1 MSTEDLTARARIRDA
16 AIRLFTERGM
26 EKTSILDIAKE
37 ARVSGGLIRHHFGSK
52 DGLREACDSYV
63 FDELLRFKEE
73 ALEKGHADPGFVPTF
88 DARQLLFRR
97 YMGRA
102 MMDGSEAAAAQFVD
116 IVDGTE
122 RYFAE
127 AGIDVPD
134 PRAVGAALAAMTGGL
149 LILQDH
155 VARALGE
162 EPGTH
167 EAMLRM
173 MAAAGHIFTQPLA
186 GSELLDKAREVLA
199 RENAKRKE

>member
-37 ARVSGGLIRHHFGSK
+37 AGVSGGLIRHHFGSK

-63 FDELLRFKEE
+63 FGELMAFKEE
-73 ALEKGHADPGFVPTF
+73 ALAKGQADPAFVPTF
-88 DARQLLFRR
+88 DTRQLLFRR

-102 MMDGSEAAAAQFVD
+102 MVDGSEAAAAQFVE

-122 RYFAE
+122 RYFRE
-127 AGIDVPD
+127 QGMDMPD
-134 PRAVGAALAAMTGGL
+134 PRGVAAALAAMTGGL
-149 LILQDH
+149 MILQDH

-162 EPGTH
+162 EPGTN

-173 MAAAGHIFTQPLA
+173 SLAAGHLFMNPL
-186 GSELLDKAREVLA
+186 GDPEVLEKAREALA
-199 RENAKRKE
+199 AYQRKE

>member
-16 AIRLFTERGM
+16 AIKLFTERGM

-37 ARVSGGLIRHHFGSK
+37 AGVSGGLIRHHFGSK
-52 DGLREACDSYV
+52 DGLREACDDHV

-73 ALEKGHADPGFVPTF
+73 VLAKGVADPGFLPTF

-97 YMGRA
+97 YLGRA
-102 MMDGSEAAAAQFVD
+102 MVDGSEAAAAQFVE

-122 RYFAE
+122 RYFRE
-127 AGIDVPD
+127 QGLEMPD
-134 PRAVGAALAAMTGGL
+134 PRGVAAALAAMTGGL
-149 LILQDH
+149 MILQDH

-173 MAAAGHIFTQPLA
+173 SLAAGHLFLNPL
-186 GSELLDKAREVLA
+186 GDSEVLERAREALA
-199 RENAKRKE
+199 AYERKE

>member
-37 ARVSGGLIRHHFGSK
+37 AGVSGGLIRHHFGSK
-52 DGLREACDSYV
+52 DGLREACDAYV
-63 FDELLRFKEE
+63 FDELLKFKEE
-73 ALEKGHADPGFVPTF
+73 ALAKGQADPAFVPTF

-102 MMDGSEAAAAQFVD
+102 MLDGSEAAAAQFVD

-122 RYFAE
+122 RYFRE
-127 AGIDVPD
+127 SGMDMPD
-134 PRAVGAALAAMTGGL
+134 PRGVAAALAAMTGGL
-149 LILQDH
+149 MILQDH

-162 EPGTH
+162 EPGTS

-173 MAAAGHIFTQPLA
+173 SLAAGHLFLNPLGDA
-186 GSELLDKAREVLA
+186 EVLDKAREALA
-199 RENAKRKE
+199 AYQRKE

>member
-16 AIRLFTERGM
+16 AIKLFTERGM
-26 EKTSILDIAKE
+26 EKTSILDIAGE
-37 ARVSGGLIRHHFGSK
+37 AGVSGGLIRHHFGSK
-52 DGLREACDSYV
+52 DGLREACDTYV
-63 FDELLRFKEE
+63 FDELVRFKEE
-73 ALEKGHADPGFVPTF
+73 ALEKGHADPGFIPTF

-102 MMDGSEAAAAQFVD
+102 MIDGSEAAAAQFVD

-122 RYFAE
+122 RYFTE
-127 AGIDVPD
+127 AGLDMPD

-149 LILQDH
+149 MILQDH

-173 MAAAGHIFTQPLA
+173 MTAAGYIFTHPLA

-199 RENAKRKE
+199 RGSAKRKE